1 METAPAPETSIPP
14 RAGDSV
20 AASGFVVGETEEQRI
35 ERKRKRWRENKQR
48 LRLAQKVAPAS
59 AGSVPLPPLP
69 SRLAPAPAVSAAR
82 PLVAR
87 SGAPA
92 PDAGAVLSAPLVV
105 WSGDDISSVVSEL
118 IDALERLD
126 KADDV
131 KLARLQ
137 KLSASVVEQIEK
149 DAELPEFVKVTF
161 KKYLPAVVAKY
172 LNKAGI
178 AAENKEEAALTLA
191 ALYYVADKL
200 ARRRNIQKLSGSEPA
215 KIDQKK

>member
-1 METAPAPETSIPP
+1 M
-14 RAGDSV
+14 
-20 AASGFVVGETEEQRI
+20 
-35 ERKRKRWRENKQR
+35 
-48 LRLAQKVAPAS
+48 
-59 AGSVPLPPLP
+59 
-69 SRLAPAPAVSAAR
+69 
-82 PLVAR
+82 
-87 SGAPA
+87 
-92 PDAGAVLSAPLVV
+92 LSAPLVV

>member
-1 METAPAPETSIPP
+1 LS
-14 RAGDSV
+14 DVV
-20 AASGFVVGETEEQRI
+20 A
-35 ERKRKRWRENKQR
+35 
-48 LRLAQKVAPAS
+48 
-59 AGSVPLPPLP
+59 
-69 SRLAPAPAVSAAR
+69 
-82 PLVAR
+82 
-87 SGAPA
+87 
-92 PDAGAVLSAPLVV
+92 
-105 WSGDDISSVVSEL
+105 EL

-137 KLSASVVEQIEK
+137 KLSADVVAQIEK
-149 DAELPEFVKVTF
+149 DAELPAFVKTTF

-200 ARRRNIQKLSGSEPA
+200 ARRRNIKKISGSEPGQTA
-215 KIDQKK
+215 SEPKSEQKSN